1 MKQLTEAIFTHFN
14 TNVVGATKLYNTL
27 ASEGAVFPYVVLL
40 IIPGPPDDTFTES
53 SDGYVGIQTGIIQ
66 FTIYSSER
74 LPDEAYDIQTSLHA
88 AFDYTREL
96 TMADYNLP
104 KCRRGIGVILKEE
117 IKGKQVWRIMTQ
129 YDFRL
134 ELKN

>member
-1 MKQLTEAIFTHFN
+1 MKQLTEAIYTHFN
-14 TNVVGATKLYNTL
+14 ANVVGATKLYNTL
-27 ASEGAVFPYVVLL
+27 APEDATFPYVVLL
-40 IIPGPPDDTFTES
+40 IIPGSPDDTLTES
-53 SDGYVGIQTGIIQ
+53 SDGYVGIETGIIQ
-66 FTIYSSER
+66 FTIYSREK
-74 LPDEAYDIQTSLHA
+74 LPDEAYAIQASIHA

-104 KCRRGIGVILKEE
+104 KCKRGIGIITKEE
-117 IKGKQVWRIMTQ
+117 VQGKLAWKLMTQ